1 MKVPKIKVNRQWSAA
16 RVRQVCVD
24 NGLYTRGNNQQ
35 YEGMLDYVR
44 DSYPDTESLY
54 LVAMDI
60 LTHSDEQTVTNIMYL
75 LEKGAV
81 AMTFEIEEE

>member
-1 MKVPKIKVNRQWSAA
+1 MSDRSALTMTSTL
-16 RVRQVCVD
+16 V
-24 NGLYTRGNNQQ
+24 GTISI

-60 LTHSDEQTVTNIMYL
+60 LTHSDDQTVTNIMYL

-81 AMTFEIEEE
+81 VTTFEIEEE